1 MAEKKRHR
9 AKLRPKT
16 FGAGAPCKEFPDVM
30 RPAIVA
36 LTLNGNTVDDCR
48 EFLKKN
54 GFNIQRASILA
65 VMATAGH
72 AAAPPPPK
80 PAVELALDEPYY
92 DDVRGVLDD
101 FVREK
106 RTAKRVRAWLQMA
119 GYDPPDEQGVADY
132 MAQREIDLA
141 ALGDDP
147 AALDLERLRQDARS
161 IRAKTVEVWHKLPDA
176 EKYTQRVFLGLA
188 AELASAA
195 ERLAEATR
203 KHLATNAADDTSV
216 LAEIARKL
224 DVVLDQPTAAPAT
237 ETVDTESASGVPS
250 ENLDTQS
257 ENLDAAPVPEK
268 APASERSKRVHSKE
282 ESAP

>member
-9 AKLRPKT
+9 AKIRPKN
-16 FGAGAPCKEFPDVM
+16 FGAGRPQTEFPEVM
-30 RPAIVA
+30 RPAVVA
-36 LTLNGNTVDDCR
+36 LTLNGGTVDDCR
-48 EFLKKN
+48 EFLKKG
-54 GFNIQRASILA
+54 GFNIARASILA

-80 PAVELALDEPYY
+80 PAVELELDGPYY

-161 IRAKTVEVWHKLPDA
+161 IRAKTAEVWRKLPVE

-188 AELASAA
+188 AELASAD

-203 KHLATNAADDTSV
+203 KHLATRAGDDTSV

-224 DVVLDQPTAAPAT
+224 GVVLDQPADAPAP
-237 ETVDTESASGVPS
+237 EIVDTESASGVPS

-268 APASERSKRVHSKE
+268 APAPKRAKRVHTKE
-282 ESAP
+282 ESVS